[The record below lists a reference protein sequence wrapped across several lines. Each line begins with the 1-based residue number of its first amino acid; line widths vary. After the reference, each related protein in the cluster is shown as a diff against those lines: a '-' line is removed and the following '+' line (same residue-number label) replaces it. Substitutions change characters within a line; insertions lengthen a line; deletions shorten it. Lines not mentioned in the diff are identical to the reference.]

1 MTSYHDHDH
10 AQYPSTQKETPMPN
24 TFNANDNGNNDNV
37 AAKPTTS
44 VAAAAKGST
53 ALTAMAAVAAIG
65 TALNGV
71 DTSIGRSDKPMMFFK
86 SRENIWTYGRQ
97 QIEPE
102 EGSRWAVNPMTF
114 QRGYVAFD
122 GSKKV
127 GERMLFVGLPKIDPA
142 DLPDVGFPWQE
153 QMSVEMKCLSGADAG
168 VEVCFK
174 AATVGG
180 NSCVLQL
187 IEQIRN
193 RISAGQHGDKIVP
206 ILLLEKSG
214 YQHQQYGWIGTPQ
227 LNLVAWT
234 SLNDPAPAPAEG
246 GGREP
251 PREPPASPPPTEQPR
266 RRREPRFG

>member
-1 MTSYHDHDH
+1 MTSYYDH
-10 AQYPSTQKETPMPN
+10 AQYTSTQTETPMPK
-24 TFNANDNGNNDNV
+24 TSNANDNGNNDNV

-44 VAAAAKGST
+44 VATAAKGNT
-53 ALTAMAAVAAIG
+53 ALMSLATLG

-71 DTSIGRSDKPMMFFK
+71 DTSVGRSDKPMMLYK
-86 SRENIWTYGRQ
+86 SRENIWAYGRQ

-102 EGSRWAVNPMTF
+102 EGSHWAVNPTTF

-153 QMSVEMKCLSGADAG
+153 QMSVEMKCLDGTDAG

-180 NSCVLQL
+180 NSCIMQL
-187 IEQIRN
+187 IDQVRD
-193 RISAGQHGDKIVP
+193 RINAGQHGDDVVP
-206 ILLLEKSG
+206 ILLLEKGG
-214 YQHQQYGWIGTPQ
+214 YKHPQYGWIGTPQ
-227 LNLVAWT
+227 LNLVDWMSLT
-234 SLNDPAPAPAEG
+234 SPASADG

-251 PREPPASPPPTEQPR
+251 PRNPPTSPPPAEQPR
-266 RRREPRFG
+266 RRQRVA